1 MQSLKVEDKKRR
13 GFLLKSV
20 SIIGGAGAAA
30 ASWPFIASM
39 SPTAS
44 ARARGGPI
52 EVNIKRLRPGEL
64 QRDKWRGK
72 PIWVVYRTQ
81 AMLDTLGKD
90 VKDLSDPNSKVPQQP
105 EYAKNRYRSIKP
117 EYLVLV
123 GICTHL
129 GCSPTFRPTKGAEG
143 LGADWP
149 GGFYCACHGSRFDL
163 SGRVFKH
170 VPAPINLLV
179 PRYRFAAKDII
190 VIGQDPDS
198 KKASSSET
206 KA

>member
-1 MQSLKVEDKKRR
+1 MRTLEVADKKRR
-13 GFLLKSV
+13 SFLLKSV
-20 SIIGGAGAAA
+20 SIIGGAGAAV

-39 SPTAS
+39 SPTAR
-44 ARARGGPI
+44 ARALGGPI
-52 EVNIKRLRPGEL
+52 EVNIKRLRAGEL

-72 PIWVVYRTQ
+72 PIWVVSRTQ
-81 AMLDTLGKD
+81 AMLDTLSKD
-90 VKDLSDPNSKVPQQP
+90 TKDLRDPNSNILQQP
-105 EYAKNRYRSIKP
+105 PYAKNRYRSIKP

-129 GCSPTFRPTKGAEG
+129 GCSPTFRPTPGAED

-149 GGFYCACHGSRFDL
+149 GGFYCACHGSRYDL

-179 PRYRFAAKDII
+179 PPYHFVAKDII

-198 KKASSSET
+198 AKADSPET